1 MVNVWLAEPVS
12 TQPGMI
18 STGATPRHVLDSL
31 DAAVCAVDRG
41 LRVTLANQGWDS
53 VAARLGRPD
62 WRCERLPGRSLLD
75 VLDVLGDHGRSRWRQ
90 ICLRILDGEEAN
102 YWTRVWLPFDHGP
115 CCLSVS
121 AHALYDGGEVT
132 GISLELRDVTDH
144 ALLEEEAVKRELELR
159 GLYEVT
165 QTISRVSDATDL
177 FRRVTG
183 HLGYLFRASICA
195 IVRRDPE
202 TDQTAT
208 ATPAHGLNDAEA
220 HEFAVPEALLSEM
233 DASTQAPGHP
243 SYALHGD
250 ATNACEACR
259 PLAQRWGITSL
270 LLAPLRTQGHPVGYL
285 VLAGPAGNFTDD
297 MGHLLA
303 TFAGVIAPAIETSSL
318 VLALQDRA
326 DRLSAALSEIEELD
340 RLKDELVQNVSHE
353 LRLPLMVVQGYAD
366 LVKTGAFGPLNSDLQ
381 KAVDIISEKS
391 ALLARRISDIVTLR
405 GLSQADLQSAPV
417 SLAELAREAVE
428 RARLSAAPS
437 GVVIV
442 EDIVPESLPLLADRH
457 RLEQVADELL
467 GNAIKF
473 SPDGGQVHV
482 TVREGGDV
490 VYLKV
495 ADQGIGIPH
504 SQVHRIWDRFYQ
516 FDGSTKRRFGGSGVG
531 LAVVKQIVEAH
542 GGQVWAESEEGHGS
556 QFYVALRMSC
566 V

>member
-1 MVNVWLAEPVS
+1 MVNVWFTEPVS

-18 STGATPRHVLDSL
+18 STGDAPRQVLDSL
-31 DAAVCAVDRG
+31 DAAVCAVDRD
-41 LRVTLANQGWDS
+41 LRVTLANQGWDF
-53 VAARLGRPD
+53 VAARLGRPA
-62 WRCERLPGRSLLD
+62 WRCERLLGQSLLD
-75 VLDVLGDHGRSRWRQ
+75 VLDMLSDHGRIQWRQ
-90 ICLRILDGEEAN
+90 ICLRMLDGEEAN
-102 YWTRVWLPFDHGP
+102 YWTRVWLRFDHGP

-121 AHALYDGGEVT
+121 AHALYDGAEVS
-132 GISLELRDVTDH
+132 GISLELRDITEH
-144 ALLEEEAVKRELELR
+144 ALLEEAAVKRELELR

-165 QTISRVSDATDL
+165 QTISRFGDGTDL

-202 TDQTAT
+202 TGQIAT
-208 ATPAHGLNDAEA
+208 AIPAHGLKAAEA
-220 HEFAVPEALLSEM
+220 HEFVVPEALLSEM
-233 DASTQAPGHP
+233 DPSTQVPGRP
-243 SYALHGD
+243 NYVLRGD
-250 ATNACEACR
+250 AAKRCEVCR
-259 PLAQRWGITSL
+259 PLTQRWGVSSL
-270 LLAPLRTQGHPVGYL
+270 LLAPLRTQGHSVGYL
-285 VLAGPAGNFTDD
+285 VLAGPVDNFTDD

-326 DRLSAALSEIEELD
+326 DRLSAALTEIEELD
-340 RLKDELVQNVSHE
+340 RLKDELIQNVSHE

-366 LVKTGAFGPLNSDLQ
+366 LVKTGAFGSLNSDVQ
-381 KAVDIISEKS
+381 TAVDIISEKS
-391 ALLARRISDIVTLR
+391 ALLGRRIGDIMTLR
-405 GLSQADLQSAPV
+405 GLSQADLQTAPL

-428 RARLSAAPS
+428 RARPSAARS
-437 GVVIV
+437 GVAIV
-442 EDIVPESLPLLADRH
+442 EDIVPETPPLLADRR
-457 RLEQVADELL
+457 RLGQVADELL

-482 TVREGGDV
+482 TVREGSDV

-495 ADQGIGIPH
+495 ADQGIGIPR

-542 GGQVWAESEEGHGS
+542 GGQVWAGS
-556 QFYVALRMSC
+556 DGPGRGSTFGFSLPVA
-566 V
+566 